1 MALQHPVRHQ
11 LLKTRACPSLLL
23 AQVSNIPA
31 TLNADRIGSTE
42 KCKINSPDLISLCL
56 YPCHPEES
64 TVKAKPPSPPASSS
78 VTTVLSGDVSPSAT
92 SSPREEPNGL
102 EDPVNGAPAKRPHL
116 PAEEELAKRH
126 KDAEVRMVFSG
137 QGLNYE
143 CYLNVLSVGLEGI

>member
-1 MALQHPVRHQ
+1 MYFAASALPSSFLWRTLQHPAWHH
-11 LLKTRACPSLLL
+11 LLKTRACRSPLL

-31 TLNADRIGSTE
+31 SINTERIRSTE

-56 YPCHPEES
+56 YPRHPEEPP
-64 TVKAKPPSPPASSS
+64 VKAMPPSPPASSS
-78 VTTVLSGDVSPSAT
+78 VTTVPSGDLPPSAT

-102 EDPVNGAPAKRPHL
+102 EDSVNGAPAKRPHL

-137 QGLNYE
+137 QGR
-143 CYLNVLSVGLEGI
+143 S